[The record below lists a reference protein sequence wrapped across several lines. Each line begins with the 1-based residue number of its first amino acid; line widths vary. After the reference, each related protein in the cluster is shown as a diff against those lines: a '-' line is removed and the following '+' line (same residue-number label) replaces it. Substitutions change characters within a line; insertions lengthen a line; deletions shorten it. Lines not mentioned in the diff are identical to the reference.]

1 MMTTDPARQTRI
13 PVEEMLTLASRAPS
27 VQNSQPWLWRLT
39 GDQLDLFADVSR
51 QLAYADPTGR
61 DLLISCGA
69 ALHHLQVVAAGLGW
83 RPRVTRMP
91 HREDPHHLATITF
104 EPGTGSS
111 EAYAAMR
118 AISARQTDRR
128 PMLEWSA
135 PPERL
140 TELAEEGRRWG
151 VQVEIADEGARRSL
165 ARLTFTAHE
174 RQQAEPGFRQE
185 ESSRVTSPLG
195 QGPRPRPSVS
205 AEVDQVLIIA
215 TASDDSLS
223 RLRAGEA
230 LSAMWLL
237 AQQGGLAVVPL
248 SQAIEV
254 DETYGVVRDVILE
267 GRACPQILLRVGWLP
282 EGRSPLLP
290 AGRRPLDEVL
300 VRRAVPQGH
309 RQQRRHQNR
318 QQRCRAGAHA
328 TDRTRVAGTA
338 G

>member
-1 MMTTDPARQTRI
+1 MTTQTRI
-13 PVEEMLTLASRAPS
+13 PVEEILTLACRAPS

-51 QLAYADPTGR
+51 QLAFADPAGR

-69 ALHHLQVVAAGLGW
+69 ALHHVQIAAEGLGW

-104 EPGTGSS
+104 VPWPGSS

-128 PMLEWSA
+128 PMMEWSA
-135 PPERL
+135 PPARM

-151 VQVEIADEGARRSL
+151 VQVEIADESERRTL
-165 ARLTFTAHE
+165 ADLTFAAHE
-174 RQQAEPGFRQE
+174 RQQAEQGFRQE
-185 ESSRVTSPLG
+185 ESASRVASPLG
-195 QGPRPRPSVS
+195 QGPRPRPSV
-205 AEVDQVLIIA
+205 ATEVDQVLIVA

-230 LSAMWLL
+230 LSAIWLL
-237 AQQGGLAVVPL
+237 AQQGGLALVPL

-254 DETYGVVRDVILE
+254 DETYRVVRDVILDD
-267 GRACPQILLRVGWLP
+267 RACPQILLRVGWLP
-282 EGRSPLLP
+282 EGRSQQLP
-290 AGRRPLDEVL
+290 TGRRPLDEVL
-300 VRRAVPQGH
+300 VRRAVPQLTD
-309 RQQRRHQNR
+309 
-318 QQRCRAGAHA
+318 A
-328 TDRTRVAGTA
+328 TAAPEPTPPPAPRTGPEWRGRPVGT
-338 G
+338 